1 MKEKVIAITLQPRNA
16 TPEGV
21 EARESEVTS
30 TVEPT
35 GKGITPSFLEN
46 MAVRENHSILLFS
59 GGAIEVTESR
69 EDTSSHSLPT
79 PFTAGNSISFFIGL
93 LEQVMAF
100 LSVNACFFDRP
111 VLP

>member
-1 MKEKVIAITLQPRNA
+1 MMKEKVIAITLQPRNA

-46 MAVRENHSILLFS
+46 MAVR
-59 GGAIEVTESR
+59 
-69 EDTSSHSLPT
+69 
-79 PFTAGNSISFFIGL
+79 
-93 LEQVMAF
+93 
-100 LSVNACFFDRP
+100 
-111 VLP
+111 